1 MHSQCAPV
9 QVRAVEAGITSAAA
23 GWLAAPGAEL
33 VCDYQAM
40 VSQHAPSA
48 QLLGRT
54 LHAIMTKINS
64 NHNTNNNNNGSNN
77 YNATRVYIVITMFQ
91 HFLCMC
97 GASPVLCLLI
107 RRRMLAVVSAATTA
121 ADRSVL
127 SYQ

>member
-1 MHSQCAPV
+1 MHSQRAPV

-23 GWLAAPGAEL
+23 GRLAAPGAEL
-33 VCDYQAM
+33 VCGYQAM
-40 VSQHAPSA
+40 ASQHAPSA
-48 QLLGRT
+48 QLPGRI

-64 NHNTNNNNNGSNN
+64 NHNTNNNNNGSNI

-91 HFLCMC
+91 HFLCVC
-97 GASPVLCLLI
+97 GANLVLCLLI
-107 RRRMLAVVSAATTA
+107 SKRTLAVFSAATTA